1 MKYANLGL
9 SVWTLSIANQ
19 IFFFF
24 AALSRSHKR
33 VTGSVWNSQIMNG
46 QLNPV
51 DSDEN
56 SESDKTQRAHFARRR
71 NEMDNSA
78 AANL

>member
-1 MKYANLGL
+1 MYGPLVFLIRFFLFFAGL
-9 SVWTLSIANQ
+9 SYSY
-19 IFFFF
+19 
-24 AALSRSHKR
+24 KR
-33 VTGSVWNSQIMNG
+33 ITGSEWNSQIMNG